1 MSKEICK
8 GILFGIV
15 VGDALGVPVEFLE
28 RKVLKQNPVTD
39 MIGFGTHNQPAGTWS
54 DDSSLTFCLAESLCL
69 GYDLNDQAR
78 RFINWY
84 EHAYWTPREA
94 VFDVGIA
101 TSGAIWRLKNGVPP
115 TEAGGN
121 DERSNGNGSLM
132 RIMPL
137 LFYIKDKN
145 IEERFQKV
153 KEVSSLTH
161 AHIRSIVACFIYLEF
176 ALELLVENDKLKA
189 FHKSRERVI
198 NYLEQNSILS
208 DDEIFRFNR
217 TLCKSDIFYNIK
229 PINEYEEEELSASG
243 YVLHTLESSL
253 WCFLN
258 TDSYRDAVLRAVNL
272 GLDTDT
278 TGAVTGGLAG
288 LYYGYNA
295 IPANWIEVLAKKE
308 NIEDLAK
315 KLEER
320 YFPGN
325 NI

>member
-1 MSKEICK
+1 MSREICK
-8 GILFGIV
+8 GILFGIT

-28 RKVLKQNPVTD
+28 RNILAQNPVSD
-39 MIGFGTHNQPAGTWS
+39 MIGYGTHNQPAGTWS
-54 DDSSLTFCLAESLCL
+54 DDSSLTFCLAESLCE

-84 EHAYWTPREA
+84 EHAYWTPKGT

-101 TSGAIWRLKNGVPP
+101 TSRAIWKLKNGVLP
-115 TEAGGN
+115 TQAGGS

-137 LFYIKDKN
+137 LFYIKDKK

-161 AHIRSIVACFIYLEF
+161 VHIRSIVACFIYLEF
-176 ALELLVENDKLKA
+176 ALELLVEKDKLEA
-189 FHKSRERVI
+189 LYNSRERVR
-198 NYLEQNSILS
+198 NYLEENSILS
-208 DDEIFRFNR
+208 DEEIFRFNR
-217 TLCKSDIFYNIK
+217 TISKPDSFYDIK
-229 PINEYEEEELSASG
+229 PIFEYKEEELSASG
-243 YVLHTLESSL
+243 YVLHTLESAL

-258 TDSYRDAVLRAVNL
+258 TDNYRDAVLKAVNL
-272 GLDTDT
+272 GSDTDT

-295 IPANWIEVLAKKE
+295 IPDKWIDVLARKE
-308 NIEDLAK
+308 DIEDLAIR
-315 KLEER
+315 LEGK
-320 YFPGN
+320 YFPGE
-325 NI
+325 